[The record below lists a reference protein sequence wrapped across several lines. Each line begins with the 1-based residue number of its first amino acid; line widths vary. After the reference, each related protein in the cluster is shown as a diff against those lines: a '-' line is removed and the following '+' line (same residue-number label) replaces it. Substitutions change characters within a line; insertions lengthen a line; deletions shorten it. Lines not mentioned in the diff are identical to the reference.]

1 MFTSPSD
8 LPFLLTVADVA
19 ALLRTTPKAIYI
31 MVERHQVEGVV
42 RIGKRLLFRR
52 DDVLRWLAEKHA

>member
-1 MFTSPSD
+1 MFASPSD
-8 LPFLLTVADVA
+8 LPFLLTVHDVA

-31 MVERHQVEGVV
+31 MVERQQISGVV

>member
-8 LPFLLTVADVA
+8 LPFLLTVHDVA

-31 MVERHQVEGVV
+31 MVERRQISGVV